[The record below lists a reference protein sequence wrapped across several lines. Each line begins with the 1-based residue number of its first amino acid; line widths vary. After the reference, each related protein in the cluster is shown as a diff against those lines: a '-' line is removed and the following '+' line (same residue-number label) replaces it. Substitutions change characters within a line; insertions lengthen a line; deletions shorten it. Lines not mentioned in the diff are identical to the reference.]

1 MEQNRVGRT
10 GAEQRK
16 ENWSRAEDGELEQSR
31 GRRTEKNMA
40 QNRLVTPTNMIKLL
54 GNIG

>member
-1 MEQNRVGRT
+1 MEQNRVVRT
-10 GAEQRK
+10 GAEQRN
-16 ENWSRAEDGELEQSR
+16 ENWSRAEEGELEQSR